1 MVDVNGILGKYL
13 NMDGPSL
20 FTMNLMIKIIVIALN
35 AEAQFPY
42 NKHSLLK
49 LTICVGSHFPTL
61 YVA

>member
-13 NMDGPSL
+13 NMDGSSL
-20 FTMNLMIKIIVIALN
+20 FTMNLIKIIVIALN

-42 NKHSLLK
+42 NQHSLLK
-49 LTICVGSHFPTL
+49 LIICVGSHFPTL